1 MNSIPT
7 TVETYGTN
15 LKIMKGFQKE
25 QSQNFTRKVKN
36 KMHTDTGPPTGHES
50 KTSGA
55 GYPTGSQSGLAPVF
69 GAFNDGN
76 SFQSGSE
83 PFSPQALKV
92 LSRPLDLLSVNENEN
107 CPVGDQYFK
116 NSTSLKTNRQKS
128 VGSNMTMLG
137 TKLL

>member
-15 LKIMKGFQKE
+15 LKVMKGFQKE

-36 KMHTDTGPPTGHES
+36 KMHTDTGPVTGHES

-55 GYPTGSQSGLAPVF
+55 DYPMGSLRGAAPAFAV
-69 GAFNDGN
+69 FNDGN

-83 PFSPQALKV
+83 PFSPQAMKV
-92 LSRPLDLLSVNENEN
+92 LNRPLDLLSVNENEN
-107 CPVGDQYFK
+107 CPVDD
-116 NSTSLKTNRQKS
+116 
-128 VGSNMTMLG
+128 
-137 TKLL
+137 